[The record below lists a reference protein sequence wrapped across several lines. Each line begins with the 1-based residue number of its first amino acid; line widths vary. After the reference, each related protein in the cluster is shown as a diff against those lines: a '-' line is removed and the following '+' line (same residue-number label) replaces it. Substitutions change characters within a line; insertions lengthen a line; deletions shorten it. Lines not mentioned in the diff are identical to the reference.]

1 QQQQQQQRKTHT
13 KARADRPVLVI
24 GGAAIDVTS
33 RIDASHATGVLSVT
47 SYPGTV
53 HTSVGG
59 VGQNIA
65 RAAHYLGAP
74 TFLVSAI
81 GNDAHGHSIQL
92 DLDRIGLSTEYLH
105 PQANGA
111 RTAVYNAIHQP
122 NGDMVVAV
130 ADMDING
137 MLSESKVS
145 EAFDRLDP
153 GVVGLDGNIPT
164 QALATAIIL
173 AARRQACVVF
183 EPTSV
188 PKCTGVLSALSAIA
202 CSETASRGLVQ
213 MITPNALELQE
224 MAKAALALKLVESA
238 PSVSIVREVADT
250 HCQLS
255 SDTVRAAL
263 TLFPLFPIQVI
274 KLGANG
280 VAVVSPLPRDH
291 GQPLFRHIRPL
302 KPGPIINSNGAGDS
316 LVGALL
322 ALLHSKQVALTLA
335 GGAELSPQDIDDM
348 VLRAQ
353 RASILSLESRLAI
366 SDKLSPGVIQD
377 D

>member
-1 QQQQQQQRKTHT
+1 MHCA
-13 KARADRPVLVI
+13 ARNKRPVLVV

-33 RIDASHATGVLSVT
+33 RIDAGSVTETLSAT

-81 GNDAHGHSIQL
+81 GNDAHGHSIKL
-92 DLDRIGLSTEYLH
+92 DLHRIGLSTDYLQI
-105 PQANGA
+105 QADGA

-130 ADMDING
+130 ADMGINE
-137 MLSESKVS
+137 MISELQVS
-145 EAFDRLDP
+145 VAFDRRDP
-153 GVVGLDGNIPT
+153 GVVGLDGNISTPT
-164 QALATAIIL
+164 LAAAIML

-188 PKCTGVLSALSAIA
+188 PKCTNVLKALSFIA
-202 CSETASRGLVQ
+202 RSGVAPSGLIHV
-213 MITPNALELQE
+213 ITPNALELQE
-224 MAKAALALKLVESA
+224 MARAALELKLVATPSA
-238 PSVSIVREVADT
+238 SMVREMAASQ
-250 HCQLS
+250 HQLS
-255 SDTVRAAL
+255 SDTIRAVL
-263 TLFPLFPIQVI
+263 TLFPLFLIQTI
-274 KLGANG
+274 KLGENG
-280 VAVVSPLPRDH
+280 VAVASPMLHDQS
-291 GQPLFRHIRPL
+291 QPAVRHIRPL
-302 KPGPIINSNGAGDS
+302 KPGPIVNSNGAGDS

-322 ALLHSKQVALTLA
+322 ALLHSKQATPTMT
-335 GGAELSPQDIDDM
+335 GCSSLSPEDIDDM

-353 RASILSLESRLAI
+353 RASILSLESPLAI

-377 D
+377 DQNTL